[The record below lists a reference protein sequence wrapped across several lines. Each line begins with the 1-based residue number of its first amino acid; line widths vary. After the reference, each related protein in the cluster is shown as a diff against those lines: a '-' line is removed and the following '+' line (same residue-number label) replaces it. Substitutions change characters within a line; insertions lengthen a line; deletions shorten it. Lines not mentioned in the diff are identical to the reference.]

1 MPAVIAVPEVMT
13 SAATDLATIVSN
25 LSAAHAMAAAPT
37 VAVQSAAADEVST
50 AVAHVFSQH
59 ARDYQ
64 ALAGQA
70 TAFQEQFAQH
80 LAACAG
86 TYAGAEA
93 ANVALLQ
100 PLDAVAGSINSAL
113 GGLPSQA
120 ANVFNSVQ
128 SQVLNLINTVQGQLL
143 NVALAALSVFVVI
156 LVVLIV
162 LAVITLNTL
171 APEAPA

>member
-1 MPAVIAVPEVMT
+1 MRFLQLHELGQVVVIERVVFTQVAAWVELVIPNFARRRAFLEEEHYSLHTGALEGATRAVEHGVEI
-13 SAATDLATIVSN
+13 
-25 LSAAHAMAAAPT
+25 
-37 VAVQSAAADEVST
+37 
-50 AVAHVFSQH
+50 
-59 ARDYQ
+59 
-64 ALAGQA
+64 

-80 LAACAG
+80 LAASSG